1 MQGKRILIVDDDP
14 YLLDLMTHV
23 FGRRQA
29 HVYTA
34 ADGAEGLRQ
43 FYAHRPDLVLLDLMM
58 PDVSG
63 WQVCRQIRQRSDVP
77 VIMLS
82 ALGRNE
88 QVVRGLDCGADD
100 YVTKPFNLEVLLA
113 RIRAALRRSAL
124 AEQAEERPA
133 TYNDGYL
140 TVDLERRHVLVK
152 GEPVRLSP
160 TEYGLLAYLV
170 KNADQALT
178 YRRILEAVW
187 GPAYQGCVDHVYVYI
202 SRLRQKLEPDPAKPR
217 YLLTEHG
224 VGYRFQKQDAVPTY
238 ESHDSLR
245 TRRGP

>member
-1 MQGKRILIVDDDP
+1 MQGKRILIVDDDLH
-14 YLLDLMTHV
+14 LLDLMTHI

-29 HVYTA
+29 RVYTA

-58 PDVSG
+58 PNVDG
-63 WQVCRQIRQRSDVP
+63 WQVCRQIRQRSGVP

-82 ALGRNE
+82 ALDRNE
-88 QVVRGLDCGADD
+88 HVVRGLDCGADD
-100 YVTKPFNLEVLLA
+100 YITKPFSMEVLLA

-124 AEQAEERPA
+124 TNPAEQYRPFS
-133 TYNDGYL
+133 DDHL
-140 TVDLERRHVLVK
+140 TVDLERRRVLAG

-170 KNADQALT
+170 EHADQAVT
-178 YRRILEAVW
+178 FRRILEAVW
-187 GPAYQGCVDHVYVYI
+187 GSAYHDCVDHVYVYI
-202 SRLRQKLEPDPAKPR
+202 SRLRQKLEPDPANPR

-224 VGYRFQKQDAVPTY
+224 VGYRFEKQERIVPPGSGVVGT
-238 ESHDSLR
+238 
-245 TRRGP
+245 

>member
-29 HVYTA
+29 QVYTA
-34 ADGAEGLRQ
+34 AGGAEGLRQ
-43 FYAHRPDLVLLDLMM
+43 FYAYRPHLVLLDLMM
-58 PDVSG
+58 PDVDG

-88 QVVRGLDCGADD
+88 HVVRGLDCGADD
-100 YVTKPFNLEVLLA
+100 YITKPFSLEVLLA
-113 RIRAALRRSAL
+113 RIRAALRRSMPANV
-124 AEQAEERPA
+124 AEQYRP
-133 TYNDGYL
+133 YSDGHL
-140 TVDLERRHVLVK
+140 TVDLERRQVSVGGKSVK
-152 GEPVRLSP
+152 LSP

-170 KNADQALT
+170 ENANQAVT

-187 GPAYQGCVDHVYVYI
+187 GSGYHDCVDSVYVYI
-202 SRLRQKLEPDPAKPR
+202 SRLRQKLEPDPAHPR

-224 VGYRFQKQDAVPTY
+224 VGYRFEKHERIVPAG
-238 ESHDSLR
+238 
-245 TRRGP
+245 RGVVGT